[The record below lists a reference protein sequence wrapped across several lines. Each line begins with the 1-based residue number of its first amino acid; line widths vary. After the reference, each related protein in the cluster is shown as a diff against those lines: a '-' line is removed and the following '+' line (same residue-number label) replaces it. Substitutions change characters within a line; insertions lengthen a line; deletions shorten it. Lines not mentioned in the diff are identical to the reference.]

1 MNLLRQK
8 LSSIKNKIRLT
19 SIDSIVKKHV
29 KYIFLEL
36 SNFSLYKLYHY
47 KIEIYREQFFKDF
60 KFNLQYDN

>member
-19 SIDSIVKKHV
+19 SIDSIVKKPV